1 MTLELAMFDISKP
14 LSESSLTS
22 LQEACKEWGF
32 FYVTN
37 HGISREMYQKL
48 RRFSGGV
55 FGLGDEEKM
64 KMGASNYT
72 PRFIASPFFESL
84 RVSGPDF
91 YASAKSSVDA
101 FPDQAK
107 DEEFRY
113 TYYAYTYTYI
123 YMCIYIQNYK

>member
-1 MTLELAMFDISKP
+1 MSVELPVFDISKP

-22 LQEACKEWGF
+22 LQDACKEWGF

-37 HGISREMYQKL
+37 HGVSGDMYQKL

-55 FGLGDEEKM
+55 FGLRDEEKM
-64 KMGASNYT
+64 KMCASNYT

-91 YASAKSSVDA
+91 YASAKSSVNA
-101 FPDQAK
+101 FSDQAK
-107 DEEFRY
+107 DDENQFKLQPSQ
-113 TYYAYTYTYI
+113 
-123 YMCIYIQNYK
+123 IQY

>member
-1 MTLELAMFDISKP
+1 MSVELPVFDISKP

-22 LQEACKEWGF
+22 LQDACKEWGF

-37 HGISREMYQKL
+37 HGVSGDMYQKL
-48 RRFSGGV
+48 RRFSSGV
-55 FGLGDEEKM
+55 FGLRDEEKM
-64 KMGASNYT
+64 KMCASNYT

-101 FPDQAK
+101 FSDQAK

-113 TYYAYTYTYI
+113 IRTYI
-123 YMCIYIQNYK
+123 M